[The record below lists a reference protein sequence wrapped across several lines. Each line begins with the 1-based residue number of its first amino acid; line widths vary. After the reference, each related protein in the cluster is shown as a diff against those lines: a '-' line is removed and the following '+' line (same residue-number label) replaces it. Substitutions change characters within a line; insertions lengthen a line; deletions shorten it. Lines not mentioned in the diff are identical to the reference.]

1 MSRGR
6 SKRKV
11 RRTCHLCDTKFDSQ
25 REQAEHFNGAFHKFM
40 MSIKRTQMS
49 YLENTKT
56 LNEQITETG
65 KKESLIGLEY
75 IYEYAED
82 SNGVRMYECQLCDT
96 ACQSDE
102 IFFHIVGI
110 RHRVLYLVK
119 HHPIMGI
126 EADFDVQNQASYR
139 KLANNALAIEQ
150 THGRKKI
157 NVVDQVYV
165 EKHKPY
171 EDSDSESSSEGS
183 KSSSSDSRSVDSRR
197 SMSPVRRAARK
208 RRRRKHRET
217 NKLRRERRARAR
229 MLQEDDDYRRRDD
242 SLSRERDRYLE
253 SRRDSLDRQRTQVLD
268 CSEDFDARSMHRVG
282 IPATLHDRDDARV
295 LDGARDVQS
304 RYRELG
310 SVYLSDNRDI
320 PNLQQDT
327 RGGMAWQYGTGAAM
341 LPDDRVGSL
350 AQHGVASVSLYQ
362 QERPFQTIAGAAS
375 ALGTTVPPYQ
385 QERQFLTTAGAAPPI
400 GAAVSPYQQERPFQ
414 TIAGVAS
421 ALGTTVPPYQQE
433 RPFPPTAGG
442 APPLGNTVPPYQ
454 QIRPLPPTA
463 GAAPPLGTS
472 LPLVGKG
479 PTPEDAAE
487 DLDLRRCIGVRGGPS
502 LFHDGDYKGSSASG
516 DSRDHSRRRNRSPD
530 PRDRANRNRSTYLG
544 DCGDIDVRFMLPTG
558 GISFRELKAAHEKT
572 LLGGSSSGNLPPWE
586 KKKEKDGDSDTEVC
600 SMEFSDGEPED
611 FWCNE
616 ELFDFL
622 KTYHIGDE
630 EDVQFILKAIKVL
643 SESMMRHKTR
653 KEELQKWISQEKQK
667 LEEEKK
673 VFLQLK
679 KRKEDNIFATTMKS
693 TELENIKLFKKV
705 TGEKN
710 VTAPK
715 PTAEKPQ
722 ETVKQPEQA
731 TSFEKPPLWS
741 PAPAAPKAVPKP
753 AVSSAQKVDPP
764 QPKTTSKKARAS
776 GKAPKVPQPQAQ
788 SVNEPLPLTNFQ
800 KALVSGSIAPLLEAA
815 GFVTQPQQ
823 GAFSQKAL
831 VSGLGPLVQQLQ
843 KPQGSGAG
851 SNTNPRLPGPK
862 TANQSTPGQAPG
874 GYSGAGAGSNPNPR
888 VPGPRV
894 ANPNLPGQALGGYSG
909 AGAGSNPNPRLP
921 GSRMANPNLQGQA
934 QGGYSG
940 AGAGSNPN
948 PRLPGSRMANPNLQG
963 QAQGGYSGSGPGSNR
978 NPLLP
983 APRMAN
989 PNLPGQAPGGYSGAG
1004 AGSNPNLRFPGSR
1017 MANPNLQGQA
1027 PGGYSGAG
1035 AGSNM
1040 NSRFPG
1046 PRFSNPNLQGQAP
1059 GRFSGDGAGSNPN
1072 LGFPGQRFSN
1082 PNLPGQAPGRFS
1094 GPNMRFGQN
1103 TQIPGG
1109 RLNLDPSKQ
1118 QRPFGGQ
1125 AAVRNPEQYT
1135 QAQWQSQFGGAEE
1148 SESEP
1153 QSEQPTGS
1161 AGFSSDRRQGTFPNQ
1176 NPPKPGVYPA
1186 GILKN
1191 RTGNP
1196 PSSFS

>member
-229 MLQEDDDYRRRDD
+229 MLQEEDDYRRRDD
-242 SLSRERDRYLE
+242 SLSRERDRY
-253 SRRDSLDRQRTQVLD
+253 RDSLDRQRTQVLD

-282 IPATLHDRDDARV
+282 IPATLHDSRDDARV

-874 GYSGAGAGSNPNPR
+874 GYSGSGAGSNRNPL
-888 VPGPRV
+888 
-894 ANPNLPGQALGGYSG
+894 LPD
-909 AGAGSNPNPRLP
+909 P
-921 GSRMANPNLQGQA
+921 RMANPNL
-934 QGGYSG
+934 
-940 AGAGSNPN
+940 P
-948 PRLPGSRMANPNLQG
+948 G

-1004 AGSNPNLRFPGSR
+1004 AGSNPNLRFSGSR

-1082 PNLPGQAPGRFS
+1082 PNLPGQAPSRFS

>member
-40 MSIKRTQMS
+40 MTIKRTQMS

-56 LNEQITETG
+56 LNDQITETG

-82 SNGVRMYECQLCDT
+82 GNGVRMYECQLCD
-96 ACQSDE
+96 AAHHSDE

-126 EADFDVQNQASYR
+126 EADFDVQNQANYR

-157 NVVDQVYV
+157 NVVNEVYV

-171 EDSDSESSSEGS
+171 EDSVSESSSEGS
-183 KSSSSDSRSVDSRR
+183 KSSSTDSRSVDSRR
-197 SMSPVRRAARK
+197 SISPVRRAARK

-229 MLQEDDDYRRRDD
+229 MLQEEDDYRRRDD

-282 IPATLHDRDDARV
+282 IPATLHDSRDDARV

-304 RYRELG
+304 RYRDLG

-320 PNLQQDT
+320 QNLQQDT

-350 AQHGVASVSLYQ
+350 AQHGVASVPLYQ
-362 QERPFQTIAGAAS
+362 QERPFQTIAGA
-375 ALGTTVPPYQ
+375 
-385 QERQFLTTAGAAPPI
+385 
-400 GAAVSPYQQERPFQ
+400 
-414 TIAGVAS
+414 AS

-487 DLDLRRCIGVRGGPS
+487 DLDFRRCIGVRGGPS
-502 LFHDGDYKGSSASG
+502 LFHDGSSAAG

-572 LLGGSSSGNLPPWE
+572 LLGGSSSGNPPPWE
-586 KKKEKDGDSDTEVC
+586 KKKEKDGGSDTEVC
-600 SMEFSDGEPED
+600 NMEFSDGEPED

-710 VTAPK
+710 VNAPK

-731 TSFEKPPLWS
+731 TSFEKPRLSVPV
-741 PAPAAPKAVPKP
+741 PAAPKPDPKP

-764 QPKTTSKKARAS
+764 QPKTTPKKARAS
-776 GKAPKVPQPQAQ
+776 GKTPKVPQPQAQ

-823 GAFSQKAL
+823 EAFSQKAL
-831 VSGLGPLVQQLQ
+831 VSGLGPLVQQLQQ

-862 TANQSTPGQAPG
+862 TANPSTPGQAPG
-874 GYSGAGAGSNPNPR
+874 GYSGAGAGSNTNPR

-894 ANPNLPGQALGGYSG
+894 ANPNLPGQASGGYSG
-909 AGAGSNPNPRLP
+909 AGAGSNRNPLLPSPRMANPNLPGQAPGGYSGSNPNPRLP

-934 QGGYSG
+934 PGGYSG
-940 AGAGSNPN
+940 AGAGSNRN
-948 PRLPGSRMANPNLQG
+948 PLLPSPRMANPNLQG
-963 QAQGGYSGSGPGSNR
+963 QAPGGYSGSGAGSNR
-978 NPLLP
+978 NPLFP
-983 APRMAN
+983 GPRMAN
-989 PNLPGQAPGGYSGAG
+989 PNLQGQAPGGYSGAG
-1004 AGSNPNLRFPGSR
+1004 AGSNPNMRFPGSR

-1035 AGSNM
+1035 AGSNP

-1046 PRFSNPNLQGQAP
+1046 PRFANPNLPGQAP
-1059 GRFSGDGAGSNPN
+1059 GRFSGAGASSNPN
-1072 LGFPGQRFSN
+1072 LQSLGQRFSN

-1094 GPNMRFGQN
+1094 GPNMGFGRNPQS
-1103 TQIPGG
+1103 PGG

-1135 QAQWQSQFGGAEE
+1135 QATWQSQFGGAGE

-1153 QSEQPTGS
+1153 QSEQSTGS
-1161 AGFSSDRRQGTFPNQ
+1161 GGFSSDRRQGTFPNQ
-1176 NPPKPGVYPA
+1176 DPPKPGVYPA